1 MDTEVNNTS
10 AKSNAALMA
19 RRAAAIPRGIGNAHA
34 IFAERAFNSEIW
46 DVEGKRY
53 IDFCAGIAVV
63 NTGHCHPKVIAA
75 VKAQLEHFTHT
86 CFQVVAYEPYVALAE
101 RLNQLAPGPTPKKTF
116 FMNTGAE
123 AVENAV
129 KIARAATGRSGIIA
143 FTGAFHG
150 RSMFS
155 VAMTGKVDPYKKGF
169 GPFPPEIY
177 HVPFPHALHGVS
189 EDDSINALLTLFKN
203 DIEAS
208 RVAAIFIEPVQ
219 GEGGYI
225 PASSC
230 FMCRLRKLCDEH
242 GILLVMD
249 EVQTGIGRCGEI
261 FAHAHSPVEADII
274 TLAKGLGGGF
284 TLAAIIG
291 KTEIMDAAA
300 PGGLGSTYAGNPIT
314 IAAGHAVLDVMA
326 EENLAA
332 RSMQIGERL
341 RGRFNAMKT
350 KLSFI
355 TEVRGLG
362 AMTGVEF
369 CHDNDPHKPAADIA
383 NTLKAE
389 CAKRGLLILNCGIY
403 GNVLRVMVPL
413 TISDALLDEGLQI
426 IEDILCEIQAG
437 MPHKAPFYQAPLLVP
452 STCNPVQNCI
462 LHQK

>member
-1 MDTEVNNTS
+1 MKNNATLMTRRT
-10 AKSNAALMA
+10 AAV
-19 RRAAAIPRGIGNAHA
+19 PRGIGNAHA
-34 IFAERAFNSEIW
+34 IFAERALNSEIL

-75 VKAQLEHFTHT
+75 VKAQMEHFTHT

-101 RLNQLAPGPTPKKTF
+101 RLNKLAPGATPKKTF

-150 RSMFS
+150 RSMFA

-169 GPFPPEIY
+169 GPFPAEIF

-189 EDDSINALLTLFKN
+189 EDDSIAALHTLFKN

-225 PASSC
+225 PASPA
-230 FMCRLRKLCDEH
+230 FLQRLRALCDEH
-242 GILLVMD
+242 GILLVLD
-249 EVQTGIGRCGEI
+249 EVQTGIGRCGKL
-261 FAHAHSPVEADII
+261 FAHEHAGIEADII

-284 TLAAIIG
+284 TLSAIIG

-314 IAAGHAVLDVMA
+314 IAAAHAVLDVI
-326 EENLAA
+326 EEEKLLA
-332 RSMQIGERL
+332 RSNAIGEKL
-341 RGRFNAMKT
+341 RARFTAMKS
-350 KLSFI
+350 KFSFI

-383 NTLKAE
+383 NALKTEA
-389 CAKRGLLILNCGIY
+389 AKRGLLLLNCGIY

-413 TISDALLDEGLQI
+413 TISDEILDEGMGILEASLQ
-426 IEDILCEIQAG
+426 AVT
-437 MPHKAPFYQAPLLVP
+437 A
-452 STCNPVQNCI
+452 
-462 LHQK
+462 